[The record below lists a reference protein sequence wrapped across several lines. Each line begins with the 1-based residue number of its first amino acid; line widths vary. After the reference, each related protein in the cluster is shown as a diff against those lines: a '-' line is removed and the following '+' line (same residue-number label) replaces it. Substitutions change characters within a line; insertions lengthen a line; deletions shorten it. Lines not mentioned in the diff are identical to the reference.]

1 MRALR
6 ALAPVGEARTRARTA
21 DADVRVEAER
31 AGLVGVGVAS
41 VASPLGEL
49 FVAVTKRGLAC
60 IAFEGEDRDTLE
72 RRFAAVLSPSVLSS
86 AGATDEVRRQLE
98 EYFAG
103 ERRRFEL
110 PLDRRL
116 MSPFA
121 RRVLSVTSK
130 VPFGRIDTYG
140 HVALGIQQ
148 PTASRAVGAALG
160 SNPIPIVIPCHRIVG
175 SGGRLTG
182 YAGGIDRKR
191 TLLRLEGHRPS
202 ELAL

>member
-1 MRALR
+1 MRTLR
-6 ALAPVGEARTRARTA
+6 ALAPVGEARTRARAA

-130 VPFGRIDTYG
+130 VPFGRLDTYG
-140 HVALGIQQ
+140 HVAAGIQQ